1 MLTGDELN
9 PQLGFERDEE
19 QLKKNNE
26 DHTKWS
32 NVRRLSFPPSPSFTS
47 LTNFSSS
54 LSSQPLE
61 IQLPNAPNMKMFCL
75 YGTGKET
82 ERGYFYSQ
90 GASLQYSLW
99 PRPSPLFH
107 PRFFSLV
114 VSPPGK
120 RIHFCYTA
128 SPSSVFIADPFP
140 PFLPRPEG
148 GYEHDEVPVV
158 DFTAS
163 AAPGSN
169 PVSLE
174 PNMTNSTTPR
184 PPLDLPLQRRVFIDN
199 SVSMHEQ
206 NIPRIRSGVVF
217 NDGDGTVSI
226 LSLGAMCVE
235 GWKVRFS
242 SFSLFFSLRGDS
254 PDLA

>member
-1 MLTGDELN
+1 MGRERRRSEGTFTRKVRLFSLF
-9 PQLGFERDEE
+9 PSQLA
-19 QLKKNNE
+19 LP
-26 DHTKWS
+26 
-32 NVRRLSFPPSPSFTS
+32 LSFAIASSF
-47 LTNFSSS
+47 
-54 LSSQPLE
+54 
-61 IQLPNAPNMKMFCL
+61 
-75 YGTGKET
+75 
-82 ERGYFYSQ
+82 
-90 GASLQYSLW
+90 
-99 PRPSPLFH
+99 
-107 PRFFSLV
+107 V
-114 VSPPGK
+114 VSPTPRR
-120 RIHFCYTA
+120 RIYSCETVP
-128 SPSSVFIADPFP
+128 PSSVSNADPSP
-140 PFLPRPEG
+140 PFLPRPAG

-235 GWKVRFS
+235 GWKVRFLLTHVVSLGATTDLLSCQQKPLYNPAGIEVVTHEILHNPLAFDPRGGPTTADHVRPLS
-242 SFSLFFSLRGDS
+242 SCPATLFRTFS
-254 PDLA
+254 